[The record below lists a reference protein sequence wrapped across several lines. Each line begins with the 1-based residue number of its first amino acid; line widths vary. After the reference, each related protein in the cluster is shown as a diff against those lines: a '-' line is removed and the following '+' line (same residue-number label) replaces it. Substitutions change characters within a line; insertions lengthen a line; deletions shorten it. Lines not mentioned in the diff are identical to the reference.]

1 MCIINFITMNKAAFS
16 LLGYKFD
23 KVNLDLSSLCPGTE
37 FNIIFSP
44 SGVFYPKT
52 GEFTLKFAFSAKT
65 DGNDIDIIYINCVA
79 TYKFK
84 DVREFSEIP
93 EYFYANSIA
102 ILFPYVRAFVST
114 VTLQANIRPI
124 VLPTYNVS
132 PLKDEL
138 IRNTRV
144 SDVDD

>member
-1 MCIINFITMNKAAFS
+1 MNKAAFA

-23 KVNLDLSSLCPGTE
+23 KVKLDLSSLHPETK
-37 FNIIFSP
+37 FNIMFYP

-52 GEFTLKFAFSAKT
+52 GEFTLKFAFSAKV
-65 DGNDIDIIYINCVA
+65 DGNDADVIYINCVA

-132 PLKDEL
+132 PLKDDL
-138 IRNTRV
+138 IRNTKV